1 MITGVIMAFFPLGGV
16 ISSIIQGKYISQ
28 IGKLRAIQLNSYI
41 SCLGM
46 IFFAIAFYLNSE
58 GWFIG
63 MSCLG
68 RSLQGGSIGGI

>member
-1 MITGVIMAFFPLGGV
+1 
-16 ISSIIQGKYISQ
+16 
-28 IGKLRAIQLNSYI
+28 
-41 SCLGM
+41 M